1 MKHLLAPIAAATVL
15 AGCFG
20 APPNEKILTDLC
32 VDLFE
37 GDARGLTMISGDT
50 GSDLP
55 TFCACFATSTVAEAT
70 KIDLRKEIL
79 ETMTTIRGADNLNV
93 EDTADRIETQIESGQ
108 ITSFTENDFDDL
120 GDYFRDLSVDMSDTN
135 GACPAG

>member
-1 MKHLLAPIAAATVL
+1 MKHILAPLAAVTVL
-15 AGCFG
+15 VGCFG

-37 GDARGLTMISGDT
+37 GDARSLTMIAGDT

-55 TFCACFATSTVAEAT
+55 TFCGCFATRTVAEAT
-70 KIDLRKEIL
+70 KIELRKEIL
-79 ETMTTIRGADNLNV
+79 ETMTTIRGTNSLDV
-93 EDTADRIETQIESGQ
+93 EDTADRIEAQLESGE

-120 GDYFRDLSVDMSDTN
+120 GDHFRDLSIDMSDTN

>member
-1 MKHLLAPIAAATVL
+1 MKHIFAPVVAATFL

-20 APPNEKILTDLC
+20 APPNEKILSDLC

-37 GDARGLTMISGDT
+37 GDSRSLTMIAGET

-55 TFCACFATSTVAEAT
+55 TFCSCFAKRTVAEAT
-70 KIDLRKEIL
+70 KVDLRKEIL
-79 ETMTTIRGADNLNV
+79 VTMTAIRAADNLDV
-93 EDTADRIETQIESGQ
+93 EDTADRIEAQLDSGE

-120 GDYFRDLSVDMSDTN
+120 GDYFQDLSMDMSDTS
-135 GACPAG
+135 GVCPAS